1 MYDSNRTAI
10 RVQGQV
16 FIILAAVVIVAAGA
30 FGAGYVVATANNA
43 RSTPDMRVF
52 WEAWRLADSE
62 FYYTKPSD
70 QERVYSAVRGM
81 LASYNDQFTLFTAPD
96 ISAANTQLME
106 GEVGGIGAHVALN
119 KDGQLMISE
128 ALIGKP
134 AALAGVQTGDIIT
147 AIDDHDIK
155 NLALADAVKFI
166 RGPIGTQVK
175 LTIQRV
181 NVKGPITLMV
191 TRQQINIYGRM
202 MDDGI
207 AYVSLSLFSKT
218 APDELQTEIAQ
229 LLRQNPRALIFDLR
243 GNPGG
248 YFDEALKIA
257 DLFLPD
263 GPIASEK
270 LSSGDIRKFNGH
282 TGDLAEQI
290 PLVVLVDKG
299 SASAAEIVAGALW
312 DRKRAVLIG
321 QQTYGKGSVQVI
333 HTLSDGS
340 QLRVTHGAWYTP
352 NETPIQQNGK
362 NIGLKPDVVVTIP
375 ETPEPNVDPIL
386 RAALDYLNRYYF

>member
-16 FIILAAVVIVAAGA
+16 FIILAAVVIVAAGG
-30 FGAGYVVATANNA
+30 FGAGYAVATANNA

-70 QERVYSAVRGM
+70 QERVYGAVRGM
-81 LASYNDQFTLFTAPD
+81 LASYNDQFTLFTPPD
-96 ISAANTQLME
+96 ISAANTQMME
-106 GEVGGIGAHVALN
+106 GELGGIGARVALN
-119 KDGQLMISE
+119 KDGQLIITE

-134 AALAGVQTGDIIT
+134 AAQAGVQSGDIIT
-147 AIDDHDIK
+147 AIDDHPIK
-155 NLALADAVKFI
+155 NLALADAVQFI
-166 RGPIGTQVK
+166 RGPIGTQIK
-175 LTIQRV
+175 LTIQRP
-181 NVKGPITLMV
+181 NVKNPLTIMV

-218 APDELQTEIAQ
+218 APDELKAEVDR
-229 LLRQNPRALIFDLR
+229 LLQQNPRVLIFDLR

-248 YFDEALKIA
+248 YFDEAIKVA
-257 DLFLPD
+257 DLFLPA

-270 LSSGDIRKFNGH
+270 LSSGDARKFNGDS
-282 TGDLAEQI
+282 GDLAEQI

-362 NIGLKPDVVVTIP
+362 NIGLKPDVVVNVP
-375 ETPEPNVDPIL
+375 DTPEPNVDPIL
-386 RAALDYLNRYYF
+386 KAALDYINRYYF